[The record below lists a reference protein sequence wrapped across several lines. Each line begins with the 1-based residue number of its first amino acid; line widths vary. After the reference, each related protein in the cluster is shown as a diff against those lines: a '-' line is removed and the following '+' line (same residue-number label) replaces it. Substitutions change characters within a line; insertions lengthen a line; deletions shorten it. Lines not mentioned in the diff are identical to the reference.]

1 MDHIWTELVAWAGPI
16 LRYLLAAA
24 TSWLAQRIYVLAGAA
39 AIVIASVRFAGKQ
52 SADYFPMPKRRG
64 RKPIRRASIQ
74 KALDKAHQFED
85 ARTLTFLRRTAMVVV
100 FGFVVP
106 SALLLIGLRYYA
118 WFRPG
123 AAPLLATNGCYTAE
137 AHPSIW
143 QTARFVASQLTMG
156 ITDSRLSGSLITGTS
171 NLHPSLSYLP
181 SDSVVSGLVVFYR
194 YFIGAFTTLLIRLGL
209 STFRAVTSVDQDKKE
224 LQAELAKAS

>member
-1 MDHIWTELVAWAGPI
+1 MDHMWTELVAWSGPI
-16 LRYLLAAA
+16 LRALVAAA
-24 TSWLAQRIYVLAGAA
+24 TSWLAQRIYVLAGAG
-39 AIVIASVRFAGKQ
+39 AIVIASVKFASKQ
-52 SADYFPMPKRRG
+52 SADFFPMPRPRG

-74 KALDKAHQFED
+74 KALDKASRFQS

-106 SALLLIGLRYYA
+106 SALLLLGVRYYA

-123 AAPLLATNGCYTAE
+123 AAPLLATNGCYAAA

-143 QTARFVASQLTMG
+143 ETAQFVASQLTMG

-171 NLHPSLSYLP
+171 NLRPSLGYMP
-181 SDSVVSGLVVFYR
+181 SDRVVSGMVVFYR

-209 STFRAVTSVDQDKKE
+209 STFRAVTSVDQNMKE